1 MFGFVGLTAKLDD
14 SFLYDTY
21 VNLVS
26 PMQRIGEVL
35 HRTLEYFGWRHVGL
49 LGSSSNVFT
58 WAETEELWST
68 VENQLQ
74 TNITI
79 TAKVRYN
86 TKDQSLHQ
94 ERLSYMSSVARS
106 KLLENQV

>member
-14 SFLYDTY
+14 SLLYDTY

-26 PMQRIGEVL
+26 PLQRIGEVL
-35 HRTLEYFGWRHVGL
+35 HQTLEYFGWRYVGL
-49 LGSSSNVFT
+49 LGSSRNVFT
-58 WAETEELWST
+58 WAETEELWTS
-68 VENQLQ
+68 VEKQLLQ

-94 ERLSYMSSVARS
+94 ERLNYISSVARS
-106 KLLENQV
+106 KLL